1 LRLDDG
7 LADVGSLDGLESLT
21 EGIKTGLRALSP
33 VGIIGEGIV
42 SGVIGTHGN
51 SRDRVVA
58 SELKG
63 VCDTGLDIVRNTVKM
78 L

>member
-1 LRLDDG
+1 MRLDDG
-7 LADVGSLDGLESLT
+7 LADVGSLNELESLT

-42 SGVIGTHGN
+42 SGIIGTHGN
-51 SRDRVVA
+51 SRDGVV

-63 VCDTGLDIVRNTVKM
+63 VRDTGLDIVRNTVKM

>member
-7 LADVGSLDGLESLT
+7 LADVGSLDELESLT

-42 SGVIGTHGN
+42 SGIIGTHGN
-51 SRDRVVA
+51 SWDWIIP
-58 SELKG
+58 ELKG
-63 VCDTGLDIVRNTVKM
+63 VCDTGLDIVRNTVQM